1 MSRKAAKQNFNSGN
15 SVADTRQLE
24 ALLLQTESELEAL
37 QPTLEKME
45 AELEKLKE
53 LKLQKQKLITLKLS
67 LKSILN
73 NFSSA
78 SKDFTPEVLT
88 TTNITKTA
96 VRERLNEN
104 ASSNRYFQGTFLPDV
119 AFERARRLLKKQNS
133 INFELFRAIVF
144 NGGQASTEQIRQ
156 YLVENRIAMPGTG
169 QFFDDIPLTD
179 ISSRVNYLIRKGLVT
194 SGGRGVFVSTLGW
207 ENPA

>member
-1 MSRKAAKQNFNSGN
+1 M
-15 SVADTRQLE
+15 
-24 ALLLQTESELEAL
+24 
-37 QPTLEKME
+37 
-45 AELEKLKE
+45 
-53 LKLQKQKLITLKLS
+53 
-67 LKSILN
+67 
-73 NFSSA
+73 
-78 SKDFTPEVLT
+78 
-88 TTNITKTA
+88 
-96 VRERLNEN
+96 
-104 ASSNRYFQGTFLPDV
+104 
-119 AFERARRLLKKQNS
+119 LKKQNS